1 MEEATLRPLPPN
13 PCSSHPCGSNALCNI
28 VNGQAEC
35 ACLANMIG
43 SAPNC
48 RPECVVSS
56 DCPSNSAC
64 INQKCV
70 DPCPGSCSAN
80 AECRAVNHSPVCS
93 CLQGYQ
99 GDGFRDCKPIPLV
112 GKHIFNEFHGLL
124 TGWTIVD
131 IFVNIFNQNFFL
143 GLSLY
148 GFVGF
153 IVRTKTIPS
162 PSRNP
167 NPWPFI

>member
-1 MEEATLRPLPPN
+1 MEETTLRPLPPN

-48 RPECVVSS
+48 RPECIISS

-70 DPCPGSCSAN
+70 DPCPGSCTTN
-80 AECRAVNHSPVCS
+80 ADCRVVNHSPVCS
-93 CLQGYQ
+93 CVQGFQ
-99 GDGFRDCKPIPLV
+99 GDGFRDCSPTPVV
-112 GKHIFNEFHGLL
+112 GKYFLRFKLETMAMGNATKRRACLL
-124 TGWTIVD
+124 YFSASAHFYDAI
-131 IFVNIFNQNFFL
+131 Q
-143 GLSLY
+143 LS
-148 GFVGF
+148 
-153 IVRTKTIPS
+153 IEDKTSVEGSKIS
-162 PSRNP
+162 
-167 NPWPFI
+167 I